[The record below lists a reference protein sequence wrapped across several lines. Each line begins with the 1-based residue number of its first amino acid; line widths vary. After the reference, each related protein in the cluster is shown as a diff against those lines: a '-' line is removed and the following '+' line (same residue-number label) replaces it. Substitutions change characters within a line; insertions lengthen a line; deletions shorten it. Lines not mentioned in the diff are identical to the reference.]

1 MAAQCRSFFDDV
13 EKELECCVC
22 QEQFDENNEPKIL
35 KCLHTFCKSC
45 LERWLRQQG
54 GKQLSCP
61 TCRQITECPNN
72 NINSL
77 PSNLFYKQMVG
88 IVEAYRGKGRED
100 SPQCGNCDQR
110 RSLKFYCSDCNCFLC
125 EECSTAHKKLK
136 VLSGHH
142 VKEIGNF
149 VSSDAQDY
157 ARKLNVCK
165 EHKDQV
171 RFYCDQ
177 CVACICRD
185 CAILEHRDHN
195 FVSIDKGLDK
205 KRSEIET
212 KMGDVLENGSRLRKE
227 KEFLKAQRL
236 RMSESIEKAK
246 KEVHRVAERNIA
258 LIRQH
263 ESRVTEQP
271 INQKDVFE
279 AEFSNAVFRMDE
291 RLTDVESGL
300 EFCDEILR
308 RNNLPEILNVEEIL
322 EQRFKELSKPSDISM
337 KLNYSVFKYVPNDY
351 TSIGKSPG
359 KLLKSKTVPSL
370 SEAEGKG
377 LTEGTQGEDCAF
389 KVITKDLQGKNS
401 HSEIDEVFVDIK
413 STQTGTSLKVNIIDS
428 NDGCYKVS
436 YQPET
441 AGDFVVSVNVDGE
454 AIKKSPFQLKVR
466 EQPTRRKKHGKSTAS
481 TGNGT
486 TYYQLI
492 ECLSPFVTSVKTY
505 TSVAIFLCPSFP

>member
-1 MAAQCRSFFDDV
+1 M
-13 EKELECCVC
+13 
-22 QEQFDENNEPKIL
+22 
-35 KCLHTFCKSC
+35 
-45 LERWLRQQG
+45 
-54 GKQLSCP
+54 SCP

-125 EECSTAHKKLK
+125 EECSMAHKKLK

-177 CVACICRD
+177 CATCICRD

-195 FVSIDKGLDK
+195 FASIDKGLDRR
-205 KRSEIET
+205 RSKIET
-212 KMGDVLENGSRLRKE
+212 KMGDVLANGSRLRKK
-227 KEFLKAQRL
+227 KEFLEAQRV
-236 RMSESIEKAK
+236 RMNKSIEKAK
-246 KEVHRVAERNIA
+246 DEVHRVAERNIA

-263 ESRVTEQP
+263 ESSVTEQL

-291 RLTDVESGL
+291 KLTDIESGL
-300 EFCDEILR
+300 EFCNDILR
-308 RNNLPEILNVEEIL
+308 RNNLSEILNVEEIL
-322 EQRFKELSKPSDISM
+322 EQRFKELSKPSDVNM
-337 KLNYSVFKYVPNDY
+337 KLNYYVFKYVPNDF
-351 TSIGKSPG
+351 TSTNESPG
-359 KLLKSKTVPSL
+359 ELLKSKTVPLL

-389 KVITKDLQGKNS
+389 KVIT
-401 HSEIDEVFVDIK
+401 I
-413 STQTGTSLKVNIIDS
+413 ST
-428 NDGCYKVS
+428 
-436 YQPET
+436 
-441 AGDFVVSVNVDGE
+441 
-454 AIKKSPFQLKVR
+454 R
-466 EQPTRRKKHGKSTAS
+466 
-481 TGNGT
+481 
-486 TYYQLI
+486 
-492 ECLSPFVTSVKTY
+492 
-505 TSVAIFLCPSFP
+505 

>member
-1 MAAQCRSFFDDV
+1 MSH
-13 EKELECCVC
+13 K
-22 QEQFDENNEPKIL
+22 K
-35 KCLHTFCKSC
+35 
-45 LERWLRQQG
+45 
-54 GKQLSCP
+54 
-61 TCRQITECPNN
+61 CRQITECPNN

-125 EECSTAHKKLK
+125 EECSMAHKKLK

-177 CVACICRD
+177 CVTCICRD

-212 KMGDVLENGSRLRKE
+212 KMGDVLTNGSRLRKE
-227 KEFLKAQRL
+227 KEFLKAQRV
-236 RMSESIEKAK
+236 RMSKSIDKAK
-246 KEVHRVAERNIA
+246 DEVHRVAERNIA

-263 ESRVTEQP
+263 ESSVTEQL

-291 RLTDVESGL
+291 RLTEIESGL
-300 EFCDEILR
+300 EFCNDILR

-322 EQRFKELSKPSDISM
+322 EQRFKELSKPSDVNM
-337 KLNYSVFKYVPNDY
+337 KLNHYSVFKYVPSDF
-351 TSIGKSPG
+351 TSTNESPG
-359 KLLKSKTVPSL
+359 ELLKSKTVPL
-370 SEAEGKG
+370 LTEAEGKG

-413 STQTGTSLKVNIIDS
+413 STQTGTSLKVNIADS
-428 NDGCYKVS
+428 KDGCYKVS

-441 AGDFVVSVNVDGE
+441 AGDFFVSVNVAGE
-454 AIKKSPFQLKVR
+454 AIKNSPFQLKVR
-466 EQPTRRKKHGKSTAS
+466 EQPTRRKKHGKSTAF
-481 TGNGT
+481 TGNA

-492 ECLSPFVTSVKTY
+492 ECLLPFVTLVKTY
-505 TSVAIFLCPSFP
+505 TLMAIAFHPSCP